1 MHSEVTRLT
10 DLYVCSQL
18 QRGHITQDLPIPP
31 TMSDSEYVIL
41 EGRPAPQNY
50 HDIRKLAGMTPPPL
64 EAVPKSLAN
73 SLFMVVAYERKHML
87 DDATPGPE
95 QEVVAMGR
103 LVGDGSLF
111 LIMVDVCVHPD
122 HQRQGLGKR
131 IVQGLCDYI
140 DEHAPLAYVSMV
152 ADKPAQQLYPRYGFK
167 SVEPSI
173 GMYRMNR
180 P

>member
-1 MHSEVTRLT
+1 
-10 DLYVCSQL
+10 
-18 QRGHITQDLPIPP
+18 
-31 TMSDSEYVIL
+31 MSDSHYVIL
-41 EGRPAPQNY
+41 EGRPTPQNY

-73 SLFMVVAYERKHML
+73 SFYMLVAYERKRML
-87 DDATPGPE
+87 DEKTPARK

-122 HQRQGLGKR
+122 HQRKGLGKR
-131 IVQGLCDYI
+131 IVQELCDYI
-140 DEHAPLAYVSMV
+140 DEQAPLAYVSMV
-152 ADKPAQQLYPRYGFK
+152 ADIPAQKLYPQYGFK
-167 SVEPSI
+167 SVEPSV